1 MKTQAK
7 TNGTSDT
14 VALLTVVQVCAML
27 GIGRT
32 KFYRLVDEGLPTVKL
47 GKLRRIRRIS
57 LDRWLEQQEQVAG

>member
-1 MKTQAK
+1 MRTQAK
-7 TNGTSDT
+7 TGATSDT
-14 VALLTVVQVCAML
+14 TSLLTVVQVCTML

-47 GKLRRIRRIS
+47 VKLRRIRRIS

>member
-1 MKTQAK
+1 MKTQAI

-14 VALLTVVQVCAML
+14 VALLTVVQVCTML

-32 KFYRLVDEGLPTVKL
+32 KFYKLVDEGLPTVKL